1 MKGLFYKC
9 NYQAKK
15 DFPIQEITFM
25 LELEDVDYIYLDHIK
40 HVGGGYRR
48 DAIAVLL
55 NQIDC
60 MFMSK
65 IKITPVKEANDEAY
79 NDRNYELGYSDH
91 PSPLVY
97 RGEKIPCFSVHI
109 WKNHNKEDVVS
120 FKTSWSDNLTPGCK
134 SYLREKFQEFWVS
147 LMTEENLKALKELYK
162 GKVMSHLSKQIFEMH
177 TFLIELESEFNK
189 QCSEN
194 KISLG

>member
-15 DFPIQEITFM
+15 DSPVQEIIFM
-25 LELEDVDYIYLDHIK
+25 LELEDINYIYLDHIK

-48 DAIAVLL
+48 DAIARII

-65 IKITPVKEANDEAY
+65 IKITPVREMNDEAY

-91 PSPLVY
+91 STPLVY
-97 RGEKIPCFSVHI
+97 RGAKIPSFSVHV
-109 WKNHNKEDVVS
+109 WKDHKGEDVVS
-120 FKTSWSDNLTPGCK
+120 FKTRYSDNFTPGLK
-134 SYLREKFQEFWVS
+134 SYLREKFQEFWIS
-147 LMTEENLKALKELYK
+147 LQTEENLKALKELYK
-162 GKVMSHLSKQIFEMH
+162 VKVMKHLNKQIFEMH
-177 TFLIELESEFNK
+177 SFIIELESEFNK
-189 QCSEN
+189 QCLEN
-194 KISLG
+194 KISLE